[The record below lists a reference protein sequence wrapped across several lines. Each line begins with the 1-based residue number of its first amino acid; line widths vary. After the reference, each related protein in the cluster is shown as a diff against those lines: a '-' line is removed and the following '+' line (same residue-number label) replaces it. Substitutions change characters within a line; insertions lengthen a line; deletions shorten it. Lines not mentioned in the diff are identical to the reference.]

1 MKGKLRPVG
10 SPVPFPRIRE
20 RQELPWAAL
29 YHTEFMCSGTEALS
43 LAVAIAIHRHS
54 QVSTP
59 EVIVPAYGCPDL
71 VSAIIAQGGKPVLV
85 DLVPNGPHMNDIG
98 VREAMTP
105 STVAVVG
112 VGFLGIPERL
122 EELSGICREHN
133 LLLIEDSAQC
143 FPPASASKPHADLV
157 VLSFGRGKPI
167 NLMGGGALLV
177 RTDLA
182 GQAEEA
188 VAQYPVSVL
197 KVGMAWL
204 IKRLVFNLLMRRLPY
219 YVLERMPF
227 LGIGET
233 KFHRLDTISCLD
245 LPESVLQA
253 GLRDFQRRPLI
264 HQRYDTEL
272 AGLEA
277 WGWKCLA
284 SDRSEMSRNDPQQPV
299 PLLRYP
305 VLAPSKDMRDRA
317 LVVLNSEGIGASAFY
332 GRALSQIEGVE
343 ALLDSA
349 EYPVASDFAARLFTL
364 PTHEGVTARD
374 VARVTETLWSLST
387 PD

>member
-10 SPVPFPRIRE
+10 SPVPFPRVHE

-29 YHTEFMCSGTEALS
+29 YRTEFMGSGTEALS
-43 LAVAIAIHRHS
+43 LAVAIAIRRHS
-54 QVSTP
+54 KVSEP
-59 EVIVPAYGCPDL
+59 EVIIPAYGCPDL
-71 VSAIIAQGGKPVLV
+71 VSAIVAQGARPILV
-85 DLVPNGPHMNDIG
+85 DLLPNDPRMNDLD
-98 VREAMTP
+98 VREAITP

-112 VGFLGIPERL
+112 VGFLGISERL

-143 FPPASASKPHADLV
+143 FPPASAFKPDADLV

-167 NLMGGGALLV
+167 NLMGGGALLI

-182 GQAEEA
+182 GHAEES
-188 VAQYPVSVL
+188 VGQYPVSLL
-197 KVGMAWL
+197 KVGIKWL
-204 IKRLVFNLLMRRLPY
+204 VKRLVFNLLMRRWPY

-233 KFHRLDTISCLD
+233 RLHKLDTISRLD

-253 GLRDFQRRPLI
+253 GLRDIQLRPLI
-264 HQRYDTEL
+264 HQRYDIEL
-272 AGLEA
+272 GGLEA
-277 WGWKCLA
+277 RGWKCLA
-284 SDRSEMSRNDPQQPV
+284 SDRSEIARNDQPQLF

-317 LVVLNSEGIGASAFY
+317 LAALNSAGIGASAFY
-332 GRALSQIEGVE
+332 GCPLPQIDGVAALVEG
-343 ALLDSA
+343 A
-349 EYPVASDFAARLFTL
+349 EYPMASDFAWCLLTL
-364 PTHEGVTARD
+364 PTHEGVTPAD
-374 VARVTETLWSLST
+374 VALTGRILFSVAES
-387 PD
+387 

>member
-20 RQELPWAAL
+20 RQELPWAAP
-29 YHTEFMCSGTEALS
+29 YHTEFMGSGTEALS
-43 LAVAIAIHRHS
+43 LAVAIAIRRHS

-59 EVIVPAYGCPDL
+59 EVIIPAYGCPDL
-71 VSAIIAQGGKPVLV
+71 VSAIVAQGARPVLV
-85 DLVPNGPHMNDIG
+85 DLLPDCAYMSDTWI
-98 VREAMTP
+98 REAITA

-133 LLLIEDSAQC
+133 LFLIEDSAQC
-143 FPPASASKPHADLV
+143 FPPASAFKPHADLV

-182 GQAEEA
+182 GQAEES
-188 VAQYPVSVL
+188 VAQHPVSVL

-204 IKRLVFNLLMRRLPY
+204 IKRFVFNLLMRRLPY
-219 YVLERMPF
+219 YVLERLPF

-233 KFHRLDTISCLD
+233 KFHRLVTISRLD

-253 GLRDFQRRPLI
+253 GLRDFQLRPLI

-277 WGWKCLA
+277 RGWKCLT
-284 SDRSEMSRNDPQQPV
+284 SDRSEMSRNDLQQPV

-317 LVVLNSEGIGASAFY
+317 IAALNSAGIGASAFY
-332 GRALSQIEGVE
+332 ERTLPQIDGVE
-343 ALLDSA
+343 AEVEGRD
-349 EYPVASDFAARLFTL
+349 YPVASDFASRLLTL
-364 PTHEGVTARD
+364 PTHENVTSAD
-374 VARVTETLWSLST
+374 VTLIGRILLSLKEF
-387 PD
+387 